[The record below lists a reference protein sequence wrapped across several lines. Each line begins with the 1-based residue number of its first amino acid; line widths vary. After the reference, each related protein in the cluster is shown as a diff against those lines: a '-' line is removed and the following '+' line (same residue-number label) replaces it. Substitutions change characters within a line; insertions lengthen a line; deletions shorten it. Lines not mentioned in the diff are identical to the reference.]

1 MNEKI
6 TSPEVRL
13 VDSESEVLG
22 VFSTHEAIK
31 KASELGLDLVEVSPN
46 ATPPVCKMMDFGKYR
61 YDNKKKHQQSKKK
74 QKTADVKEIRFRP
87 NIGQHDLQVK
97 INQITKF
104 LKNKEK
110 VKLTLRFRGREIAH
124 HNIGMEI
131 INTAIQAVS
140 EISQVESPPKIEGK
154 QIIALL
160 VAK

>member
-1 MNEKI
+1 M
-6 TSPEVRL
+6 
-13 VDSESEVLG
+13 DSESEVLG
-22 VFSTHEAIK
+22 VFSTHDAIS
-31 KASELGLDLVEVSPN
+31 KARDSGLDLVEVSPN
-46 ATPPVCKMMDFGKYR
+46 ANPPVCKMMDFGKYR

-124 HNIGMEI
+124 HTLGMDI
-131 INTAIQAVS
+131 INSAIEAVS
-140 EISQVESPPKIEGK
+140 DISQVDAPPKIEGR

>member
-22 VFSTHEAIK
+22 VFPTNEAIR
-31 KASELGLDLVEVSPN
+31 KARDLGLDLVEVSPN
-46 ATPPVCKMMDFGKYR
+46 AKPPVCKMMDFGKYR

-87 NIGQHDLQVK
+87 NIGQHDLRVK

-110 VKLTLRFRGREIAH
+110 VKLTLRFKGREITH
-124 HNIGMEI
+124 HDLGMSI
-131 INTAIQAVS
+131 INTAIEAVS
-140 EISQVESPPKIEGK
+140 DISQVESPPKIEGK
-154 QIIALL
+154 QIISLL

>member
-1 MNEKI
+1 VNEKI

>member
-22 VFSTHEAIK
+22 VFPTNEAIR
-31 KASELGLDLVEVSPN
+31 KARDLGLDLVEVSPN
-46 ATPPVCKMMDFGKYR
+46 AKPPVCKMMDFGKYR

-87 NIGQHDLQVK
+87 NIGQHDLRVK

-110 VKLTLRFRGREIAH
+110 VKLTLRFKGREITH
-124 HNIGMEI
+124 HDLGMGI
-131 INTAIQAVS
+131 INTAIEAVS
-140 EISQVESPPKIEGK
+140 DISQVESPPKIEGK
-154 QIIALL
+154 QIISLL